1 MTPAPSPSQFED
13 RLVWAF
19 LHTFLRY
26 GLIHSAVDGP
36 EGGQW
41 FVQIS
46 PTEQIHH
53 LTGTGDAF
61 DFVLDILEIIHD
73 ATDAER

>member
-1 MTPAPSPSQFED
+1 MTHAAAPDQFED

-26 GLIHSAVDGP
+26 GLLHSAVDGP
-36 EGGQW
+36 EGQW
-41 FVQIS
+41 FVQIA
-46 PTEQIHH
+46 PAERIHH
-53 LTGTGDAF
+53 LTDTEDAF

-73 ATDAER
+73 ARDGGQ